1 MKILII
7 DDDVLLRRTVA
18 RILVAE
24 GHDVVTAPDGS
35 RGMALFHREQP
46 EIVIVDIDMRQE
58 GIDTIFAVRRTA
70 SPVKIIAISGYD
82 GEMLETA
89 RLIGADD
96 AIAKPFRAEELLSR
110 VRALGAS
117 CSVQDSVST

>member
-18 RILVAE
+18 RILTAD

-35 RGMALFHREQP
+35 RGMVVFGQERP
-46 EIVIVDIDMRQE
+46 EIVITDIVMPGQE
-58 GIDTIFAVRRTA
+58 GIETILALRRTGI
-70 SPVKIIAISGYD
+70 PVKIIAISGHD
-82 GEMLETA
+82 SEMLETA

-96 AIAKPFRAEELLSR
+96 AIEKPFRAHELVNR
-110 VRALGAS
+110 VRALSAAPLAS
-117 CSVQDSVST
+117 P

>member
-18 RILVAE
+18 RILVAD

-35 RGMALFHREQP
+35 RGIALFHQERPQMVITD
-46 EIVIVDIDMRQE
+46 IVMPGQE
-58 GIDTIFAVRRTA
+58 GIETIIALRRTDT
-70 SPVKIIAISGYD
+70 PVKIIAISGHD
-82 GEMLETA
+82 AEMLETA

-96 AIAKPFRAEELLSR
+96 TIEKPFRAHELVSR
-110 VRALGAS
+110 VRALGEAPIALP
-117 CSVQDSVST
+117 